1 MEQHPKAL
9 FEAAISEFLGI
20 DLKTTTDLVNRSDLK
35 ITEYY
40 GKGKGFSVKYHC
52 KSITEDE
59 QKLLDK
65 VVKAVEGLSTNMF
78 IPKDMSID
86 MNKSFE
92 DNVKTF
98 IEKFF
103 EADDCLLHD
112 DGTRDRRV
120 YETWKFAKFLKHKQ
134 ESIDTPEYKLVD
146 TLEKHIE
153 QFISY
158 IVNDDNTKDFDF
170 ARLSKIRYSVECL
183 SYNDYVTKFLKSTL
197 GSISYTDFVMLKNA
211 KRTVSWIL
219 RQKGIESKTQ
229 ASFPY
234 ILFVDAP
241 ENPKKGASLK
251 RLQDEARKNLLKR
264 KDLTILLAIAT
275 EAKNGGE
282 VIDSILKGYFEN
294 NITSL
299 NEFILNNIFMLFYSG
314 SFSKCFFEYAE
325 KNGKQI
331 FSEQVIKRA
340 FDEFKHKAFS
350 YTVLQHEVKWI
361 MIYFRNYTT
370 ATCFDKFA
378 VENHVYVEKPEDPIY
393 MTDKTTGI
401 VTMFETLKDAQLY
414 YAYVDKFQDVASD
427 RVFNDFR
434 NEDME
439 ESLQYFNDYD
449 EKRLQELRKEFPHET
464 ELKLFKQSNY
474 DALAATHEYMKKF
487 IPKVI
492 EKTERL
498 PPSEKL
504 YHLYYGAQLS
514 QHNFANNQLL
524 LRILKDFDHGTY
536 LKRHYNINILEF
548 FKANEEW
555 GTLESN

>member
-9 FEAAISEFLGI
+9 LEEAISEFLGI

-52 KSITEDE
+52 KSITEAE

-78 IPKDMSID
+78 IPKGINID
-86 MNKSFE
+86 INKSFE

-146 TLEKHIE
+146 TLEKHVE
-153 QFISY
+153 QFLSY
-158 IVNDDNTKDFDF
+158 IDNDMNTKDFDF
-170 ARLSKIRYSVECL
+170 ARLSKIRYPVECL
-183 SYNDYVTKFLKSTL
+183 HYNDYVTKFLKSTL
-197 GSISYTDFVMLKNA
+197 GSISYTDLVMLKNA
-211 KRTVSWIL
+211 QRTVSWIL
-219 RQKGIESKTQ
+219 RQKGIESITQ

-234 ILFVDAP
+234 ILFVDSP
-241 ENPKKGASLK
+241 ECSKKQTVLERLK
-251 RLQDEARKNLLKR
+251 DEARENLLKR

-275 EAKNGGE
+275 ESNNGGG
-282 VIDSILKGYFEN
+282 VINAILKEYFKN
-294 NITSL
+294 NMTSL

-314 SFSKCFFEYAE
+314 SFSECFFEYAK

-350 YTVLQHEVKWI
+350 YTVLQSEVRWVMEHFI
-361 MIYFRNYTT
+361 EHAE
-370 ATCFDKFA
+370 ATCFDDFVMK
-378 VENHVYVEKPEDPIY
+378 NRVYVEEPENPVLLKDTI
-393 MTDKTTGI
+393 TGI
-401 VTMFETLKDAQLY
+401 TTMFETEEEGRLY
-414 YAYVDKFQDVASD
+414 YAYMDKFTHVTSD
-427 RVFNDFR
+427 RVYNDFC
-434 NEDME
+434 NEFME

-449 EKRLQELRKEFPHET
+449 KKRLQELRKEFPHET
-464 ELKLFKQSNY
+464 EQKLFKQSKY
-474 DALAATHEYMKKF
+474 DALAATHKYMEKF

-524 LRILKDFDHGTY
+524 LRILKDFNQETY
-536 LKRHYNINILEF
+536 LKRHYNIDILEF